1 MKTRHAF
8 SALLALALLL
18 LLTVAGTAFAAT
30 STRPAVW
37 VAGAVGFDNLDN
49 LDNQGTPAFA
59 GFAAQAIGPALL
71 GEDHQPAKGT
81 LVYRDKTGTT
91 FVVSVGHIH
100 AHFATEVHFGGTIT
114 RSSDA
119 ALVGSVAHC
128 VAVDGG
134 TPGVRG
140 DLFSILVTENDTH
153 EHGTP
158 VPVSAG
164 NLVVKAPGM

>member
-18 LLTVAGTAFAAT
+18 LLAVAGTAFAAT

-37 VAGAVGFDNLDN
+37 VAGAVGFNNLDI
-49 LDNQGTPAFA
+49 DNQRTPAFA
-59 GFAAQAIGPALL
+59 GFAAKAIGPALP
-71 GEDHQPAKGT
+71 GEDHQPAKGS

-91 FVVSVGHIH
+91 FVVSVVHIH
-100 AHFATEVHFGGTIT
+100 AHSATEVHFGGTVV
-114 RSSDA
+114 RSSDTT
-119 ALVGSVAHC
+119 LVGSFAHC

-140 DLFSILVTENDTH
+140 DLFSILVTGTDTH
-153 EHGTP
+153 VHRIP
-158 VPVSAG
+158 VRVSAG
-164 NLVVKAPGM
+164 NLVVRAPGM

>member
-8 SALLALALLL
+8 SAVMVLALLL
-18 LLTVAGTAFAAT
+18 FLAVAGTASAAT

-37 VAGAVGFDNLDN
+37 VAGAVGFDN
-49 LDNQGTPAFA
+49 QGTAAFA
-59 GFAAQAIGPALL
+59 GFAAQAIGPARPS
-71 GEDHQPAKGT
+71 EDHQPAKGS

-91 FVVSVGHIH
+91 FVVSVVHIH
-100 AHFATEVHFGGTIT
+100 AHSATEVHFGGTVV
-114 RSSDA
+114 RSSDTT
-119 ALVGSVAHC
+119 LVGSFAHC

-140 DLFSILVTENDTH
+140 DLFSILVTGTDTH
-153 EHGTP
+153 VQGIT